1 VRHEFDLGCDICS
14 ACGHV
19 LTERAL
25 TTTVQYNEDGAL
37 GTFLHDGATHGG
49 HLAAARG
56 GLTVAAGVNPSVARK
71 MFRDEQTTHLENISK
86 AVNFAAGQ
94 LRLSKDAAADAKA
107 LVVRASE
114 GRWGDGDWTTLLVG
128 ACVYAASRQ
137 NALPLTIR
145 DVAEACQLDVFA
157 VGRVYNRLKQI
168 HGLRV
173 PPLDPGAFVARA
185 AAAVP
190 ALKALAAAGGIGG
203 VGGVPAGGLA
213 ASPSARRASFAS
225 AADLATTTG
234 LVGGALASPTA
245 GTTPAT
251 PSATGAPNATKKY
264 PNQGSNP
271 NPRGANL
278 APLVEDAKRLLEFA
292 HARGLV
298 TGRNPTS
305 LVAAAVAV
313 AAAARGVKLTDA
325 ETAAAA
331 RASVES
337 ARKAHAA
344 LRRELLEF
352 SRAHEWGRAA
362 TLKTLPA
369 FLPIALTRVAAALAE
384 RAAETTG
391 TSGRSGGRDDE
402 ETREETRDGND
413 GNDGGDGRDGRDGAA
428 VRTNAAPPAR
438 HPAASLDAM
447 PVSFRA
453 HEAARISRAARVE
466 TAKAD
471 VANALV
477 HGGGSAREPS
487 GRDAGRVDTNGRASE
502 SAATTAKRPARSKLP
517 SRGGVKRARSRG
529 GRMWD
534 TPAPDEPDDD
544 ETETKAIA
552 AAAFK
557 TDAATRARTASGSG
571 SRDGPPAS
579 LRVSRE
585 LGWSDV
591 VLQRLLLEG
600 VPDRFLLEEG
610 DLYLNATRGSG
621 SARRAASRGEEAAAR
636 AAADRV
642 RARVRAEAE
651 GRDGNGGVDRLV
663 DDATASR
670 MDMEAIAAIPDE
682 EIAPLLRTPAEAAM
696 ARAMAGSALGG
707 GAAFFDAGGS
717 GAPPREEGEEE
728 GKGEK
733 EGAVDGEDEDD
744 ERDETGAGSEGGTA
758 GGIKAEETNPNP
770 GPSSQPR
777 TDTRARRSTR
787 RVRA

>member
-1 VRHEFDLGCDICS
+1 
-14 ACGHV
+14 
-19 LTERAL
+19 
-25 TTTVQYNEDGAL
+25 
-37 GTFLHDGATHGG
+37 
-49 HLAAARG
+49 
-56 GLTVAAGVNPSVARK
+56 

-203 VGGVPAGGLA
+203 VGGVPTGGLA

-225 AADLATTTG
+225 AVDLATTTG

-245 GTTPAT
+245 GTTPAI
-251 PSATGAPNATKKY
+251 PSATGAPNATKTY

-391 TSGRSGGRDDE
+391 TSGRSGKRDGE

-413 GNDGGDGRDGRDGAA
+413 GRDGGDGGDGRDGAA
-428 VRTNAAPPAR
+428 VGTNATPPAR
-438 HPAASLDAM
+438 HSAASLDAM

-477 HGGGSAREPS
+477 HGGGSSREPS
-487 GRDAGRVDTNGRASE
+487 GRDAGRADANGRASE
-502 SAATTAKRPARSKLP
+502 SAATTLSRETTGEVETAVAGRRETRSFAKRSNVGHARARRTGRRRDRDEGDRRREFQDGLGRGFARRSPRVAARVARVGVERRRPATP
-517 SRGGVKRARSRG
+517 SPGGRARPFSSRRGRFVPERDARVRVRATGGVARR
-529 GRMWD
+529 
-534 TPAPDEPDDD
+534 
-544 ETETKAIA
+544 
-552 AAAFK
+552 
-557 TDAATRARTASGSG
+557 G
-571 SRDGPPAS
+571 SR
-579 LRVSRE
+579 R
-585 LGWSDV
+585 
-591 VLQRLLLEG
+591 
-600 VPDRFLLEEG
+600 
-610 DLYLNATRGSG
+610 
-621 SARRAASRGEEAAAR
+621 AR

-651 GRDGNGGVDRLV
+651 GRADPNGGVDRLV

-717 GAPPREEGEEE
+717 GAPPRKEGEEK

-744 ERDETGAGSEGGTA
+744 ERDETGSEGSEGSEMGARSEGWTA